1 MTYLFGLAADP
12 LTKGHIDIIK
22 NVIKRIDAED
32 HLDILVSNTDEK
44 IYRAPAIDRMQMTMR
59 IIIKNKGKRKWKRKK
74 RFC

>member
-32 HLDILVSNTDEK
+32 LLLKT
-44 IYRAPAIDRMQMTMR
+44 RRLLTFA
-59 IIIKNKGKRKWKRKK
+59 
-74 RFC
+74 